1 MTDTA
6 RHVCSLVL
14 GLLLLA
20 ATSHLARASSLP
32 PGFSDA
38 TVERPDGRTWDGAA
52 GVAFANDGRM
62 FVWER
67 SGRVWLPTDSPTQ
80 SKPLI
85 DLSNEVSTIG
95 SLGLTGFALDPQ
107 FAQNGYLYL
116 LYDVASSGATMG
128 RLVRYQLLL
137 PAGAQDY
144 RAASAVNYASR
155 RVLLGESPSS
165 GSAATGCVV
174 TDSAHGSG
182 GLAFGSDGTLLVGC
196 GDGASVNDQ
205 DSGSDPNTQYQ
216 AALAA
221 GLMTAAE
228 NVGAFRA
235 QLVDSLSGKIL
246 RLDAASGDGVAS
258 NPFYDP
264 RAPRSPRSRVW
275 VLGLHDPQHFSVRP
289 GSGSTQVS
297 DGQPGTL
304 YIGELGYRTW
314 ESLAVAREGR
324 ANFGWPL
331 YEGVGDDTTSYA
343 SLPAFNF
350 LAPNPLFPSVCSQQY
365 FRFGE
370 LISAD
375 PIHASWPNPCQPS
388 IGVPAEDD
396 VFVRDRPQIDWLH
409 GGVDARWAALDEA
422 GEPLALPLGTSA
434 PDGVSVSGPLF
445 GGLISIGGV
454 WYQGDSFPPPF
465 TGAYYHADSGGG
477 WIKAFAFDAN
487 DTPVAVRDFL
497 AAGGPIQALA
507 DDPTTGDLYYITGL
521 AGSEVHQLSYS
532 PTPAPQ
538 PNSSASAAH
547 PAPSST
553 PATNAAIRS
562 GIKIAQQP
570 MTSDAGWSGGDI
582 GAVAAAGSYSQSGGT
597 FTVEGSGADI
607 WNNADAFQFVS
618 QPLSGDGSITARVVS
633 QSNTNG
639 WAKAGVMFRE
649 TLAPGATNALAAI
662 TPSNGAVFQ
671 ERPSTGAA
679 SIEVTYGPMVKPP
692 YWLRVVRAGNTFSAY
707 LSANGSTW
715 TSLGE
720 TTISMASQAYVGLA
734 VSSHNNGSLST
745 AVFDNVTVTAAAPLP
760 PQAPTVPTGL
770 SATNVTASGLT
781 LSWTASTN
789 SGGSGVGGYY
799 VYRNGNTTTPLAT
812 VTSPSFTDSGLSA
825 ATLYSYQVA
834 AFDTSTPALVSAPST
849 ALSVT
854 TESASAAS
862 WSSGDIGAVAAAGSY
877 SQSGGTFTV
886 KGSGADIW
894 NNADAFQFVSQPLS
908 GDGSITARVVSQS
921 NTNGWAKAGVMF
933 RGTLAPGAINAL
945 AAITPSNGAVF
956 QERPSTGAAS
966 IEVTYG
972 PMVKPPYWLQVVRA
986 GNTFSAYL
994 SPDGNTWTSLGVTSV
1009 TMASQAYVGLAVS
1022 SHDNGTLSTAVFD
1035 NVTVTAAAPLPP
1047 QAPTVPTGLSATN
1060 VTASGLTLS
1069 WTASTNS
1076 GGSGVGGYYVYRN
1089 GNTTT
1094 PLATVTS
1101 PSFTDSGLTAATLYS
1116 YQVAAFD
1123 TSTPALVSAPSTALS
1138 VTTESASAASWSSG
1152 DIGAV
1157 AAAGSYSQSGGT
1169 FTVEG
1174 SGADIWNNAD
1184 AFQFVS
1190 QPLSGDG
1197 SITARVV
1204 SQSNTN
1210 GWAKA
1215 GVMFRE
1221 TLAPGATDAYAVI
1234 TPSNGAVFQAR
1245 PTTNAESIDITYG
1258 PIVQAPYWLRVVRT
1272 GNTFSAYLSPNGN
1285 TWTSLG
1291 VTSVTMA
1298 SQAYVGLAVSS
1309 HDNGTLS
1316 SAVFDNVTITSA
1328 QDLTLTPQIGAI
1340 TQWQSQQFTPSIS
1353 GGATWSVDGIAG
1365 GNATVGTITSNGLY
1379 TPGSVG
1385 THTIAAT
1392 SLADPSQ
1399 SSSATI
1405 AVTGLAGVYTYHND
1419 LARDGANSQEYA
1431 LTPSSVNTTSFGKLF
1446 SCTADGAIYA
1456 QPLWVAGVNIAGVT
1470 HNVVFV
1476 ATEHDSLFAYD
1487 ADASPCQTLWSVS
1500 LIDANHGGS
1509 SGETTVPSGTTGN
1522 LVGGGDGDIT
1532 PEVGVTGTPV
1542 IDPSSG
1548 TLYVVSKS
1556 VSANHST
1563 FYQRLHAIDITTGD
1577 EMTGS
1582 PVTIAGAYP
1591 GTGDGGTTVDFNP
1604 RQENQRPGLAL
1615 VNGVVYIAW
1624 ASHEDT
1630 SPWYGWIIGYSYNGT
1645 AFSQTAALNVTPDT
1659 GEGGIWMGGGAPAV
1673 DAGNNLYVLTGNGV
1687 FDADNASA
1695 PNTDYGDSLLQMNS
1709 SLVITQYF
1717 TPSDQES
1724 DYSGDHDFGSGGTAV
1739 LADLPVGSTVQ
1750 HLLMGGGKDGSL
1762 FVFNRDQLGGYSPT
1776 NSSAVQ
1782 QISLGHGIFSTGAYW
1797 NQTFYIA
1804 PGGGQLLAY
1813 TLNPTAPLGSLFTS
1827 AGTSPNTFGWPGGTP
1842 SVSAQGT
1849 SDGIVWTQDNGQY
1862 CTHQSKVCGP
1872 AVLHAYNAANVA
1884 TELWNSGMVASD
1896 AAGNAVKFTVPT
1908 VANGKVYV
1916 STRGN
1921 NTGGVYGS
1929 TTVSGELEIYG
1940 LKPN

>member
-1 MTDTA
+1 MTNIC
-6 RHVCSLVL
+6 RSICLVVV

-20 ATSHLARASSLP
+20 ATSYMARASSLP

-38 TVERPDGRTWDGAA
+38 TVERPDGQPWDGAA

-445 GGLISIGGV
+445 GGLVSIGGV

-465 TGAYYHADSGGG
+465 TGVYYHADSGGG

-553 PATNAAIRS
+553 PATSAAIRS

-570 MTSDAGWSGGDI
+570 MTSEAGWSGGDI

-649 TLAPGATNALAAI
+649 TLAAGATNALAAI

-671 ERPSTGAA
+671 DRPSTGAA

-720 TTISMASQAYVGLA
+720 TTI
-734 VSSHNNGSLST
+734 
-745 AVFDNVTVTAAAPLP
+745 
-760 PQAPTVPTGL
+760 
-770 SATNVTASGLT
+770 
-781 LSWTASTN
+781 
-789 SGGSGVGGYY
+789 
-799 VYRNGNTTTPLAT
+799 
-812 VTSPSFTDSGLSA
+812 
-825 ATLYSYQVA
+825 
-834 AFDTSTPALVSAPST
+834 
-849 ALSVT
+849 
-854 TESASAAS
+854 
-862 WSSGDIGAVAAAGSY
+862 
-877 SQSGGTFTV
+877 
-886 KGSGADIW
+886 
-894 NNADAFQFVSQPLS
+894 
-908 GDGSITARVVSQS
+908 
-921 NTNGWAKAGVMF
+921 
-933 RGTLAPGAINAL
+933 
-945 AAITPSNGAVF
+945 
-956 QERPSTGAAS
+956 
-966 IEVTYG
+966 
-972 PMVKPPYWLQVVRA
+972 
-986 GNTFSAYL
+986 
-994 SPDGNTWTSLGVTSV
+994 

-1022 SHDNGTLSTAVFD
+1022 SHDNGSLSTAVFD

-1169 FTVEG
+1169 FTVKGSGADIWNNADAFQFVSQPLSGDGSITARVVSQSNTNGWAKAGVMFRETLAPGATDAYAVITPSNGAVFQARPTTNAESIDITYGPIVEAPYWLRVVRAGNTFSAYLSADGNTWTSLGVTSVTMASQAYVGLAVSSHDNGSLSTAVFDNVTVTAAAPLPPQAPTVPTGLSATNVTASGLTLSWTASTNSGGSGVGGYYVYRNGNTTTPLATVTSPSFTDSGLTAATLYSYQVAAFDTSTPALVSAPSTALSVTTESASAASWSSGDIGAVAAAGSYSQSGGTFTVKG

-1272 GNTFSAYLSPNGN
+1272 GNTFSAYLSANGS

-1316 SAVFDNVTITSA
+1316 SAVFDNVTVIATPAVPPTAPTGLSA
-1328 QDLTLTPQIGAI
+1328 TNVTASSLTLNWTASTDSLGVTGYLIERCTGASCANFAQIATATATSFSNNALSGSTSYSYRVRATDAAGYLSGYSNI
-1340 TQWQSQQFTPSIS
+1340 VTVTTLSSIS
-1353 GGATWSVDGIAG
+1353 VHTDV
-1365 GNATVGTITSNGLY
+1365 VTSK
-1379 TPGSVG
+1379 
-1385 THTIAAT
+1385 
-1392 SLADPSQ
+1392 
-1399 SSSATI
+1399 
-1405 AVTGLAGVYTYHND
+1405 ND
-1419 LARDGANSQEYA
+1419 LARTGQNLTESV
-1431 LTPSSVNTTSFGKLF
+1431 LTPANVNSSSFGLLRKLP
-1446 SCTADGAIYA
+1446 ADGAVYA
-1456 QPLWVAGVNIAGVT
+1456 QPLYLAQLLIGGVL
-1470 HNVVFV
+1470 HNVVFIV
-1476 ATEHDSLFAYD
+1476 TEQDSAYAYD
-1487 ADASPCQTLWSVS
+1487 ADSGAQLWHTN
-1500 LIDANHGGS
+1500 LALN
-1509 SGETTVPSGTTGN
+1509 GETPSAPPPPGCGQIHPMGATA
-1522 LVGGGDGDIT
+1522 
-1532 PEVGVTGTPV
+1532 TPV
-1542 IDPSSG
+1542 IDRTAGPAGVIYIEAMSTDGSG
-1548 TLYVVSKS
+1548 QY
-1556 VSANHST
+1556 H
-1563 FYQRLHAIDITTGD
+1563 QRLHALDVTTGSELFSGPREIQASYPNQSGTTNFD
-1577 EMTGS
+1577 PAQYKDRAALLLLNGEIYTTWASHCDNQPYSGWIIAYSQSSTLAQTRVLNIGPNSNGNGPGIWDGGGGPAADSAGNVYIMAGNGAFEPTLDANGFPNAQDFGNSFLKISTASGPFVVADYFAAWNAVAESAADLDLGSSGPILLPDLTDASGTVRHLALGAGKDGNIYVVNRDSMSKFSPSGNDIWQELDGVVPNGVKTTGAYFNGNVYFADFDAHLKAFSITNAKLSVLPTSVS
-1582 PVTIAGAYP
+1582 PNSFSYP
-1591 GTGDGGTTVDFNP
+1591 GT
-1604 RQENQRPGLAL
+1604 
-1615 VNGVVYIAW
+1615 
-1624 ASHEDT
+1624 
-1630 SPWYGWIIGYSYNGT
+1630 
-1645 AFSQTAALNVTPDT
+1645 
-1659 GEGGIWMGGGAPAV
+1659 APAV
-1673 DAGNNLYVLTGNGV
+1673 SANG
-1687 FDADNASA
+1687 
-1695 PNTDYGDSLLQMNS
+1695 
-1709 SLVITQYF
+1709 
-1717 TPSDQES
+1717 
-1724 DYSGDHDFGSGGTAV
+1724 
-1739 LADLPVGSTVQ
+1739 
-1750 HLLMGGGKDGSL
+1750 
-1762 FVFNRDQLGGYSPT
+1762 
-1776 NSSAVQ
+1776 
-1782 QISLGHGIFSTGAYW
+1782 
-1797 NQTFYIA
+1797 
-1804 PGGGQLLAY
+1804 
-1813 TLNPTAPLGSLFTS
+1813 
-1827 AGTSPNTFGWPGGTP
+1827 
-1842 SVSAQGT
+1842 SVA
-1849 SDGIVWTQDNGQY
+1849 GIVWAIEDDNAA
-1862 CTHQSKVCGP
+1862 
-1872 AVLHAYNAANVA
+1872 AVLHAFDATNLA
-1884 TELWNSGMVASD
+1884 TEFYNSNQ
-1896 AAGNAVKFTVPT
+1896 AAGGRDAPGAYVKMTVPT
-1908 VANGKVYV
+1908 VADGKVFV
-1916 STRGN
+1916 GTA
-1921 NTGGVYGS
+1921 TGVA
-1929 TTVSGELEIYG
+1929 VLG
-1940 LKPN
+1940 LLP